1 MIHVLSGPIGCTG
14 AGHLLGRNEAGIS
27 NKKEIFA
34 PRCKSESYLILA
46 TSSQPLSKEEASA
59 DRKIHTKGRR
69 RV

>member
-1 MIHVLSGPIGCTG
+1 MFCQGQLAVQGLAI
-14 AGHLLGRNEAGIS
+14 LLGRNEAGIS

-59 DRKIHTKGRR
+59 DRKIHTEGRR